1 MRDLPLHD
9 SLGMVEMVSLLAKR
23 DHTGQ
28 EATQQAVMGSGAS
41 GTAGEVPFHAA
52 KKMPSPDRSPPELAT
67 LQYGMETS
75 SDVVGTMV
83 ADSALSPPHSPVPER
98 VKRCRVIQTP
108 KTTPSVSHETTPTA
122 TPTLGSPSAA
132 SDPVRISSPDI
143 ISITSSPPAS
153 PPPPPSLPPHTTSPQ
168 PRLTPP
174 SLQEKAP
181 LEDNSSSQ
189 EVSYCVEEASTP
201 PEPLLQAPADSPA
214 SDQLEII
221 ASPTERVSADSP
233 ELEMIT
239 SPAPLRERIASS
251 APTADRAPSTS
262 PLQGTVV
269 PDRLSGTLI
278 QNTEPRGSS
287 YTESN
292 SFNWDV
298 SWEVEC
304 EATRNA
310 PKTPAGNTWSEGTG
324 VVAVAVYEEPSQEQ
338 VILTVSATPQSVG
351 QRLVPESDID
361 VTPMPDYQNM
371 ATPHLK
377 VARETLS
384 C

>member
-9 SLGMVEMVSLLAKR
+9 SLGMVEMVALLAKR
-23 DHTGQ
+23 DHTSTGR

-41 GTAGEVPFHAA
+41 GTAESDSTAGEVPFHAA
-52 KKMPSPDRSPPELAT
+52 KKMLSPDRSPPELAT

-75 SDVVGTMV
+75 PDVVGTTV
-83 ADSALSPPHSPVPER
+83 TDSALSPPHSPVPER
-98 VKRCRVIQTP
+98 VKKCRVIQTP

-132 SDPVRISSPDI
+132 SDPVKISSPDI

-168 PRLTPP
+168 PQLTPP

-181 LEDNSSSQ
+181 LEDNSSPQ
-189 EVSYCVEEASTP
+189 EVSSRVEEASTP
-201 PEPLLQAPADSPA
+201 PEPLQRAPADSPA

-269 PDRLSGTLI
+269 PDRLSGTL
-278 QNTEPRGSS
+278 TSEPQGNS

-310 PKTPAGNTWSEGTG
+310 PKTAGNTWSEGTG

-351 QRLVPESDID
+351 QRLVPESDTD

-377 VARETLS
+377 VAR
-384 C
+384 